1 MSKTGC
7 IFLLKPTAISSDYLR
22 TSVFFSCRCG
32 GKLLM
37 PDRRWED
44 ARVEFLAA
52 FKARVKV
59 GDHTFPAGA
68 LAFVHSSSIRLMTTC
83 RHLKR
88 LDRAI
93 GP

>member
-7 IFLLKPTAISSDYLR
+7 MFLLKPTAISSDYLR

-52 FKARVKV
+52 FKARV
-59 GDHTFPAGA
+59 
-68 LAFVHSSSIRLMTTC
+68 
-83 RHLKR
+83 
-88 LDRAI
+88 
-93 GP
+93 